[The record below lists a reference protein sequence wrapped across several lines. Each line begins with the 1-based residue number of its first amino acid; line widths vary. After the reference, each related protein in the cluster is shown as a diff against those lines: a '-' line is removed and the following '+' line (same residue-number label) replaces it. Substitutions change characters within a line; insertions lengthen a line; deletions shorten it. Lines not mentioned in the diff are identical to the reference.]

1 MGEGGDKQLIQQ
13 LLRTSLYRDYER
25 AFSAATGM
33 PLALR
38 GVEHWQ
44 MALHGN
50 EHENQDRDVSL
61 QDFAKTVNTS
71 TFYFCKL
78 FTKATGL
85 TFTDYLSRV
94 RIEEG
99 EEPALEPEP
108 VDQRSRLRS
117 RLPVIDALQPHVPQ
131 ADRPVAVGLARGVAG
146 CSLGDAA

>member
-94 RIEEG
+94 RIEKAKNLLLNPNLRISEVAYEVG
-99 EEPALEPEP
+99 FLSLTHFNRMFRKLTGQSPSAWREALP
-108 VDQRSRLRS
+108 
-117 RLPVIDALQPHVPQ
+117 
-131 ADRPVAVGLARGVAG
+131 GAR
-146 CSLGDAA
+146 